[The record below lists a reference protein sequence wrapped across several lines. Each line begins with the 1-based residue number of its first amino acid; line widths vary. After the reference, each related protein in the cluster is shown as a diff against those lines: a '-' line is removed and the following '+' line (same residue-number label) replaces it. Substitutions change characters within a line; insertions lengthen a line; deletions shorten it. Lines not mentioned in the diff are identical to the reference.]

1 MTLLEV
7 VGAGVG
13 DERIPALPAFSAR
26 LAADRP
32 AFAVAEGERGPL
44 LASLIAAGRLI
55 PDRGEVLLDGGTDPA
70 AIRRAVA
77 LVDTPVV
84 AEPAPS
90 LPVRTVVREDLRFAA
105 RPSRPRDAEA
115 FLTALGLERWSR
127 APMLDL
133 PPDDRLRLLLELAAL
148 REGVRALVLTSPE
161 RHGGPAS
168 GWRRAAADLT
178 ARGLPVL
185 VIGGAAVRDDS
196 PASPETESIRDLA

>member
-13 DERIPALPAFSAR
+13 DERIPSLPAFSTR

-32 AFAVAEGERGPL
+32 AYAVAGGERGPV

-55 PDRGEVLLDGGTDPA
+55 PDRGEVLLDGRTDPDA
-70 AIRRAVA
+70 VRRAVV

-84 AEPAPS
+84 AEAAPT
-90 LPVRTVVREDLRFAA
+90 LQVRTVVREELRFAD
-105 RPSRPRDAEA
+105 RPSRARDAA
-115 FLTALGLERWSR
+115 SFLTGLGLERWGP

-148 REGVRALVLTSPE
+148 RQGIRALVLTSPE

-168 GWRRAAADLT
+168 GWRRLADEFT

-185 VIGGAAVRDDS
+185 VIGGAAVADPTTDQTD
-196 PASPETESIRDLA
+196 PIRDLA